1 MIIIIT
7 IGLKV
12 KPTDLTTSEGFNNSL
27 VLEETKI
34 NLEKMPDND
43 KVKDEDINIE
53 ECEEQAK
60 ESAEKETSIIYHHK
74 DVNPA
79 SEDTIV
85 KEMAA
90 NGSQED
96 FEGDNKVLSKRSNNE
111 AVDNMSMEGS
121 SAIDPA
127 VSDHKDIN
135 LNREDNEAEETK
147 REQLESKVESMD
159 DNAEVIESNGSSA
172 LY

>member
-1 MIIIIT
+1 MIIIIS

-12 KPTDLTTSEGFNNSL
+12 KPTDLTMSEGFNNSL
-27 VLEETKI
+27 FLEETKI
-34 NLEKMPDND
+34 DLEKMPDND
-43 KVKDEDINIE
+43 KVK
-53 ECEEQAK
+53 EQAK
-60 ESAEKETSIIYHHK
+60 ESAEKETSIINHHK

-79 SEDTIV
+79 NEDTIV
-85 KEMAA
+85 KEIAA

-96 FEGDNKVLSKRSNNE
+96 FEGDNKVLSKRSSDE
-111 AVDNMSMEGS
+111 AEVDNMPMEGS
-121 SAIDPA
+121 STINPAI
-127 VSDHKDIN
+127 SDHKDIN
-135 LNREDNEAEETK
+135 REDNETEETK